1 VERAE
6 KVIRYWV
13 NWMEQFDPYQET
25 MLKPQCVQWM
35 FHKSDLNLA
44 ESGAEEEQRMLFTSK
59 SNNEPW
65 IDHSSIL
72 AKGACSV
79 NATPEEVKSGTS
91 TTPGNASASA
101 NGEKIHIKSVTTTS
115 KSQSQYLTP
124 PPDRSRDELS
134 PPDGSAGRGLRR
146 RLFREGSN
154 KQGPASSPT
163 LSPTDTSVADPD
175 DDSSEEARSTPSRP
189 KPARKRGS
197 GKRVSQRPSS
207 VQATPRSI
215 PSGSSTSIASAGN
228 REYSGDAC
236 GGSPDRPAECL
247 DASEAPTDA
256 ISPLQLPSPPVDQ
269 RDLSSVETF
278 IRPKASVTRR
288 QGKKK
293 QRLESDAVDPD
304 FVPYEIDSSS
314 AESDCEREA
323 DSDLDS
329 NSEPQNGTSE
339 DEESS
344 PCLNTRSKLR
354 SRGEN
359 GKPGKA
365 ASPMSRRGDPK
376 PRVSVS
382 RSPRPQTESI
392 KEAATDKGKVII
404 ELISSDDSDDGGH
417 GHQSPL
423 GTPSGNR
430 GVAAAIDCPKVRTSH
445 VKRPSIATVTV
456 VETPESPPTSTLPQ
470 RGPRA
475 KRIPSRSNPISASG

>member
-6 KVIRYWV
+6 KVVGYWI
-13 NWMEQFDPYQET
+13 NWMEQFDPYEESK
-25 MLKPQCVQWM
+25 LKPQCVQWM
-35 FHKSDLNLA
+35 FHKPDVNLA
-44 ESGAEEEQRMLFTSK
+44 ESGAEKEQRMLFTSR
-59 SNNEPW
+59 SNNKPW

-72 AKGACSV
+72 TKGAWSV
-79 NATPEEVKSGTS
+79 NATPEEVKIGTS
-91 TTPGNASASA
+91 NTPGNASASA
-101 NGEKIHIKSVTTTS
+101 NGEKIHVKSVTTAS
-115 KSQSQYLTP
+115 ESQSKYLTP
-124 PPDRSRDELS
+124 PPDRFRNELS
-134 PPDGSAGRGLRR
+134 PPDGSAGRELRQ

-154 KQGPASSPT
+154 KQEPASSPT
-163 LSPTDTSVADPD
+163 LPPTATPVADPD

-197 GKRVSQRPSS
+197 GKRVSQRPSRPSS
-207 VQATPRSI
+207 VQATPTSI

-228 REYSGDAC
+228 REESGSGCVD
-236 GGSPDRPAECL
+236 SPDRPAGCL
-247 DASEAPTDA
+247 DASETPTDA

-278 IRPKASVTRR
+278 MHPKASATRR

-304 FVPYEIDSSS
+304 FVPYETDSSS
-314 AESDCEREA
+314 AESDGEREA
-323 DSDLDS
+323 DSDLNS

-344 PCLNTRSKLR
+344 ISLNTRSKLR

-365 ASPMSRRGDPK
+365 ASPMSRRGTPK

-382 RSPRPQTESI
+382 RSPRSQTESI
-392 KEAATDKGKVII
+392 KEAATDKGKIII

-430 GVAAAIDCPKVRTSH
+430 GAAVAIDCPKVRTS
-445 VKRPSIATVTV
+445 TVTV
-456 VETPESPPTSTLPQ
+456 VEIPESPPTSTLPQ
-470 RGPRA
+470 RGPRG
-475 KRIPSRSNPISASG
+475 KRIPSRSKPISASG